1 MPPELSLIL
10 TAYDEEE
17 ALPRS
22 LPPIIEALRKLPNP
36 WEMILVNNGS
46 EDTTRAVME
55 NFSNKHS
62 GLRIVDVS
70 ANRGYG
76 YGVRQGLKTASG
88 RFTAYAPADGQFDP
102 AVLAPMLVM
111 MRENRSDFMIAS
123 RVNRHDGASRKII
136 SLFFNLLMQ
145 TLYGLRVNDL
155 NGEPKMF
162 TRETGRELD
171 PESDGSFLDTELAL
185 KAHAK
190 GLRIHEIPMA
200 SPARQ
205 GGRSKV
211 RFSWTFI
218 FLKNILLYRLT
229 GRSSDRA

>member
-76 YGVRQGLKTASG
+76 YGVRRGLEAG
-88 RFTAYAPADGQFDP
+88 RGTYVGFMCPDGQIDP
-102 AVLAPMLVM
+102 RDVAAVLRKMRAVGPRGLVKVRRIA
-111 MRENRSDFMIAS
+111 REDGPVRWLVSRLYNLVFLLFFGRICDDANGTPKIAEGGALRAFRLRSNDWFLDAEFMI
-123 RVNRHDGASRKII
+123 R
-136 SLFFNLLMQ
+136 
-145 TLYGLRVNDL
+145 
-155 NGEPKMF
+155 
-162 TRETGRELD
+162 
-171 PESDGSFLDTELAL
+171 
-185 KAHAK
+185 AK
-190 GLRIHEIPMA
+190 QRRLRITEIPVTFH
-200 SPARQ
+200 PRRE
-205 GGRSKV
+205 GRSNV
-211 RFSWTFI
+211 RASTALE
-218 FLKNILLYRLT
+218 FLRNMIAFRF
-229 GRSSDRA
+229 RRP